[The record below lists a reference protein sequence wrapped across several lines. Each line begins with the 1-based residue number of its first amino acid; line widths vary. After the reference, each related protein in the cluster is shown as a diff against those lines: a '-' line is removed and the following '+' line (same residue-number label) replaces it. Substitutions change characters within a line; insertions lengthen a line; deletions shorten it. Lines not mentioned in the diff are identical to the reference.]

1 MVRRALAV
9 VCLLAVAGC
18 VGGTPAADSTT
29 TPAETVADTTRE
41 TAVTTES
48 GPSVTVL
55 ARNGTELGAVDVMVA
70 DTPSERYTGL
80 SDTESLGPNEG
91 MLFVYADEGRHT
103 YVMRSM
109 SFPIDIVY
117 VDADGRITEIHHAP
131 VEDDNE
137 DLTRYPGRGK
147 WVLEVPYN
155 WTVEHGVE
163 VGDVVRVDT

>member
-9 VCLLAVAGC
+9 ACLLVLAGC
-18 VGGTPAADSTT
+18 VGGQPAPDSSTTAADAGS
-29 TPAETVADTTRE
+29 E
-41 TAVTTES
+41 TAAATTDAGTYVTL
-48 GPSVTVL
+48 L
-55 ARNGTELGAVDVMVA
+55 AGNGTELGEVDVVVA
-70 DTPSERYTGL
+70 DTPSERYKGL
-80 SDTESLGPNEG
+80 SETESLGPNEG
-91 MLFVYADEGRHT
+91 MLFVYAEEGRHT

-137 DLTRYPGRGK
+137 DLTPYPGRGK

-163 VGDVVRVDT
+163 EGDVMRVHD